1 MESPTQPSSWSYE
14 LRALEGGQALER
26 YTRWMLE
33 PLWPHLRGRVIEV
46 GAGIG
51 SIAEMYLPFV
61 QEAVLVEPAE
71 NLFRVLQK
79 KVSRFK
85 AAKPVTGF
93 LNDVVGKTIGDVT
106 VDKGSFDTAMMVNVL
121 EHVPDHLGVL
131 KDLHDLL
138 KPGGT
143 LFVFVPAMPSLYGP
157 IDERVGHVRRYTRE
171 TLREVVEAAGFE
183 IQQNDYFDWL
193 GSIPWFI
200 TGRILRQ
207 SMVSEG
213 QVGLYDR
220 FVIPIC
226 RMVDD
231 LLEPKRFAKNLR
243 LIARKPG

>member
-1 MESPTQPSSWSYE
+1 METAAEPAWSYE

-33 PLWPHLRGRVIEV
+33 PLWPFLRGKVIEV

-61 QEAVLVEPAE
+61 SEAVLVEPAE
-71 NLFRVLQK
+71 NLFRVLEQK
-79 KVSRFK
+79 VQRFR
-85 AAKPVTGF
+85 AARPVTGF
-93 LNDVVGKTIGDVT
+93 LGDVVGTSVGTTTIEKNT
-106 VDKGSFDTAMMVNVL
+106 FDTALMVNVL
-121 EHVPDHLGVL
+121 EHIPDDVGVL
-131 KDLHDLL
+131 RDLYALL

-143 LFVFVPAMPSLYGP
+143 LFVFVPAMPILYGP

-171 TLREVVEAAGFE
+171 SLKDVVEAAGFE
-183 IQQNDYFDWL
+183 IDRNDYFDWL

-220 FVIPIC
+220 FVIPVC
-226 RMVDD
+226 RLVDE
-231 LLEPKRFAKNLR
+231 LLEPQRFGKNLR
-243 LIARKPG
+243 LLARKPA